1 MATRACNC
9 LSSSEVGIP
18 NVPAQLPGGVD
29 RKVAELKEVRHS
41 GDLQEASG
49 VSVPRARRD
58 TKLQPKPRSE
68 WFVARSLP
76 SATVTSSVVFF
87 PQATHPPTAVSLL
100 AASRL

>member
-1 MATRACNC
+1 MFRH
-9 LSSSEVGIP
+9 SYR
-18 NVPAQLPGGVD
+18 GGVD
-29 RKVAELKEVRHS
+29 RKVVERKEVRHS

-87 PQATHPPTAVSLL
+87 HKRPIRPLQCLC
-100 AASRL
+100 